1 MWDTLNKIDI
11 EVFLFLNNMGIP
23 QLDRFFMAVTDWA
36 FIPFAMM
43 VAYFFFTRIDKKLL
57 PAALILLG
65 IAVLISDQLCGNV
78 IREMNIRLRPCHMV
92 ELEGLFRS
100 IREEFTGFCG
110 GQYGFVS
117 SHAGNAF
124 ALAVFSS
131 MALKGRVKYI
141 WCYTLFFAVVIG
153 YSRIYIGTHL
163 TGDVVVGGAVGATS
177 GALCALAYRWVS
189 PRIMNWW
196 DSRNK

>member
-1 MWDTLNKIDI
+1 MWDTLNDIDI
-11 EVFLFLNNMGIP
+11 KIFLFLNNMGIP

-36 FIPFAMM
+36 FIPFAVM

-57 PAALILLG
+57 PSALILLG
-65 IAVLISDQLCGNV
+65 IAILISDQLCGNV
-78 IREMNIRLRPCHMV
+78 IREMNIRLRPCHME
-92 ELEGLFRS
+92 ELQGLFRPV
-100 IREEFTGFCG
+100 RAELTGFCG

-131 MALKGRVKYI
+131 MALKGRVKHI
-141 WCYTLFFAVVIG
+141 WCYTLFFAIVIA

-163 TGDVVVGGAVGATS
+163 TGDVVVGGAIGATA
-177 GALCALAYRWVS
+177 GVICALIYRWATAHII
-189 PRIMNWW
+189 RILE
-196 DSRNK
+196 KKV

>member
-1 MWDTLNKIDI
+1 MWDTLNDIDI
-11 EVFLFLNNMGIP
+11 KIFLFLNNMGIP

-36 FIPFAMM
+36 FIPFAVM

-57 PAALILLG
+57 PLALILLG
-65 IAVLISDQLCGNV
+65 IAILISDQLCGNV
-78 IREMNIRLRPCHMV
+78 IREMNIRLRPCHME
-92 ELEGLFRS
+92 ELQGLFRPV
-100 IREEFTGFCG
+100 RAELTGFCG

-141 WCYTLFFAVVIG
+141 WCYTLFFAIVIA

-163 TGDVVVGGAVGATS
+163 TGDVVVGGAIGATA
-177 GALCALAYRWVS
+177 GVICALIYRWAA
-189 PRIMNWW
+189 PHIIRILE
-196 DSRNK
+196 KKA

>member
-1 MWDTLNKIDI
+1 MWETLNKIDI
-11 EVFLFLNNMGIP
+11 DIFLLLNNMGIP
-23 QLDRFFMAVTDWA
+23 QLDRFFMVVTDWA

-43 VAYFFFTRIDKKLL
+43 VAYFFFTRIDRKLL

-65 IAVLISDQLCGNV
+65 IAILISDQLCGNV
-78 IREMNIRLRPCHMV
+78 IREMNIRLRPCHME
-92 ELEGLFRS
+92 ELEGLFRPV
-100 IREEFTGFCG
+100 RATLTGYCG

-131 MALKGRVKYI
+131 MVLRGKVRGI
-141 WCYTLFFAVVIG
+141 WFYTMFFAILIG

-163 TGDVVVGGAVGATS
+163 TGDVVVGGAVGATF
-177 GALCALAYRWVS
+177 GALCALAYRYVS
-189 PRIMNWW
+189 PYILKRI
-196 DSRNK
+196 SR

>member
-1 MWDTLNKIDI
+1 MWDTLNDIDI
-11 EVFLFLNNMGIP
+11 KIFLFLNNMGIP

-36 FIPFAMM
+36 FIPFAVM

-57 PAALILLG
+57 PSALILLG
-65 IAVLISDQLCGNV
+65 IAILISDQLCGNV
-78 IREMNIRLRPCHMV
+78 IREMNIRLRPCHME
-92 ELEGLFRS
+92 ELQGLFRPV
-100 IREEFTGFCG
+100 RAELTGFCG

-131 MALKGRVKYI
+131 MALKGRVKHI
-141 WCYTLFFAVVIG
+141 WCYTLFFAIVIA

-163 TGDVVVGGAVGATS
+163 TGDVVVGGAIGATA
-177 GALCALAYRWVS
+177 GVICALIYRWAA
-189 PRIMNWW
+189 PHIIRILEK
-196 DSRNK
+196 RK